1 MRSFLKQRVS
11 NAITGCSLGALE
23 ITTFALITESY
34 MACFGD
40 DAIGNRK
47 GGLESTII
55 RAVVDGVLEE
65 IIFRGILQNT
75 LYAVSSMGF
84 NAMKLNN
91 EETKSFI
98 AALIPT
104 SLLFGAC
111 HLLNPKPS
119 WAQVA
124 FATCGG
130 LKDGYISHYY
140 GLEKAIW
147 SHAAFNCI
155 GGSGL

>member
-1 MRSFLKQRVS
+1 
-11 NAITGCSLGALE
+11 
-23 ITTFALITESY
+23 

-55 RAVVDGVLEE
+55 HAVVGVLEE

-75 LYAVSSMGF
+75 LYAASSMGF

-91 EETKSFI
+91 EKTISFI

-104 SLLFGAC
+104 SLLFGGRC
-111 HLLNPKPS
+111 SL
-119 WAQVA
+119 
-124 FATCGG
+124 
-130 LKDGYISHYY
+130 
-140 GLEKAIW
+140 
-147 SHAAFNCI
+147 
-155 GGSGL
+155 